1 MTALRDLLAELAGLF
16 VEDRLFA
23 LAIAGCVA
31 LAFALSATSVLP
43 ATARGIVL
51 FAILAATLVGG
62 VIRGA
67 RTP

>member
-1 MTALRDLLAELAGLF
+1 MTVLRELLGELAGLF

-23 LAIAGCVA
+23 LAIAGCIAV
-31 LAFALSATSVLP
+31 AFALSATSVLP

-51 FAILAATLVGG
+51 FAILAATLIGG
-62 VIRGA
+62 VVRGA